1 MWQWLSTSLTLGS
14 DTISRHGPIILGLDV
29 RRGLWPDLPGRDV
42 LGAVH
47 PSGTRR
53 NAPRPRQPAAAQD
66 PRRPGSLRRFPAQI
80 RRGPSAG
87 PAAEPPSRPWLP
99 PRPGPPPPAPPREAG
114 YAAERPR
121 ARARSRPGPP
131 PGSGGRGSA
140 PRP

>member
-1 MWQWLSTSLTLGS
+1 MDS
-14 DTISRHGPIILGLDV
+14 IILGLDAV
-29 RRGLWPDLPGRDV
+29 EVYGQIYPDETV

-53 NAPRPRQPAAAQD
+53 NALRPRQPPAAQD